1 VKVVIVDYGMG
12 NVRSV
17 VSALKFLNVTDI
29 IISSDEKDLNKAN
42 KLILP
47 GVGAFDSAMEMIKA
61 RGLDVALGEQVIQRK
76 KPVLGICLGMQLL
89 GISSDEGGATEGLGF
104 VDGSVG
110 VFNDEDVTI
119 PHMGFNQVTPKSSSK
134 LYKGMGHGLDFYFV
148 HSHKMVSNSD
158 IGQSYCDYSGNFVAS
173 FERGNIAGTQF
184 HPELS
189 KKNGLDVLKNFLEL
203 F

>member
-1 VKVVIVDYGMG
+1 MKVVIVDYGMG

-17 VSALKFLNVTDI
+17 ASALKFLDVSDI
-29 IISSDEKDLNKAN
+29 IISSDEKDLDQAD

-47 GVGAFDSAMEMIKA
+47 GVGTYGSAMKVIKDK
-61 RGLDVALGEQVIQRK
+61 GLDKALSKQVIQRQ

-89 GISSDEGGATEGLGF
+89 GISSDELGVTEGLSFIDGF
-104 VDGSVG
+104 VSVL
-110 VFNDEDVTI
+110 NDEYITV
-119 PHMGFNQVTPKSSSK
+119 PHIGFNQVNPKCSSR
-134 LYKGMGHGLDFYFV
+134 LYRDMGHSLDFYFV

-158 IGQSYCDYSGNFVAS
+158 IGQSYCDYGGKFVAS
-173 FERGNIAGTQF
+173 FEKDNIAGAQF

-189 KKNGLDVLKNFLEL
+189 KTNGLNVLKNFLEL